1 MVKTQNPVKRNTHSG
16 SGNHSIRK
24 SAKMARKR
32 FSCIYPTQILLF
44 HYGISLYLPAAIN
57 NKLESFIFR
66 KISYFRSFK
75 LGTKVCVGL
84 RRVKTSQAGRV
95 LFHQFYS
102 KRDR

>member
-1 MVKTQNPVKRNTHSG
+1 MTNYQKRG
-16 SGNHSIRK
+16 
-24 SAKMARKR
+24 
-32 FSCIYPTQILLF
+32 F
-44 HYGISLYLPAAIN
+44 HAFIQSKYCFFHCKISLYLPAAIN